1 MISYTTKIM
10 YIHMKFNINMYT
22 NTCFIYQHFNKTTT
36 CITLH
41 NHIYQLDWQA
51 NYNLTN
57 VYIKVCLIENKP
69 LSKQLTY
76 ICCFFCQIKH
86 VHLYNIYVQRVLDK
100 PDCTRRKVKTL
111 GYIEHNVLLLFTPKQ
126 SSTWYHWLQLSSIQ
140 LYFDKGISFWTFRFI
155 SLAHSS
161 KNSQCYITS

>member
-57 VYIKVCLIENKP
+57 VYIKVYLIENKP

-100 PDCTRRKVKTL
+100 PDCPRRKVKTL

-126 SSTWYHWLQLSSIQ
+126 SSTWYHWLQFSSTQ
-140 LYFDKGISFWTFRFI
+140 LLTNTAILWQGYLILDIPFHQSRSF
-155 SLAHSS
+155 
-161 KNSQCYITS
+161 